1 MASAVLK
8 RTHIVQAAESR
19 VGWTPA
25 GGHCFPRALMTSRE
39 WVGLLHSFFSNN
51 CMNIGMEISVLAENR
66 LHNRGRRGEI
76 ELCHL
81 SIINHSYWNKFLAIR
96 YKMGN
101 NSFYFLHV

>member
-1 MASAVLK
+1 
-8 RTHIVQAAESR
+8 
-19 VGWTPA
+19 
-25 GGHCFPRALMTSRE
+25 
-39 WVGLLHSFFSNN
+39 
-51 CMNIGMEISVLAENR
+51 MNIGMEISVLAQS
-66 LHNRGRRGEI
+66 RGRRGEI